1 MHSLLSGD
9 HHQVPEED
17 HLKIL
22 GDHQALE
29 DHQRTLGD
37 LRARKDHLAQGDPE
51 SPGEGDLLGQ
61 REVLR
66 SHQLVG

>member
-51 SPGEGDLLGQ
+51 SPGDLLGQ
-61 REVLR
+61 RGVLR
-66 SHQLVG
+66 SHQLAG

>member
-9 HHQVPEED
+9 HHQGPEED

-29 DHQRTLGD
+29 GHQRTLGD
-37 LRARKDHLAQGDPE
+37 LQALKDHLAQEDPE
-51 SPGEGDLLGQ
+51 SPGDLLGQ
-61 REVLR
+61 RGVLR
-66 SHQLVG
+66 SHRLAG

>member
-9 HHQVPEED
+9 HHQGLEED

-37 LRARKDHLAQGDPE
+37 LRALKDHLAQADPE
-51 SPGEGDLLGQ
+51 SPGDLQGQ
-61 REVLR
+61 RKVLR
-66 SHQLVG
+66 SHQLAG